1 MNKKILLLIFSTTFI
16 TGIFAQ
22 RTPPTYTSDEGAK
35 GFKKENIFIGGGISI
50 GIASN
55 TYQIGANPEIG
66 YSVAQ
71 WLDAGL
77 GFNLNYA
84 SQRADPNYYYNDNV
98 RYHSFNYGG
107 GPFVRLFPIRFLFIQ
122 GQLEEN
128 WIKVNAKD
136 YNTGI
141 TREPTYQSTSFIA
154 GIGYAQRIVGQSSFY
169 TMLGTDLMRDP
180 NSPYRDYNN
189 AAIPIIRA
197 GFNFYL
203 RPSRRK

>member
-1 MNKKILLLIFSTTFI
+1 MNKKILLLIVSIIFI

-35 GFKKENIFIGGGISI
+35 GFKKENIFIGGGITL
-50 GIASN
+50 GFASN
-55 TYQIGANPEIG
+55 TFQIGASPEIG
-66 YSVAQ
+66 YSIAQ

-84 SQRADPNYYYNDNV
+84 SQSADPYYNNNV
-98 RYHSFNYGG
+98 RYHNFNYGG
-107 GPFVRLFPIRFLFIQ
+107 GPFVRLFPLRFLFIQ

-136 YNTGI
+136 YNTGYSN
-141 TREPTYQSTSFIA
+141 EVTYQSTSFIA

-169 TMLGTDLMRDP
+169 TMLALDLMRDP